1 MDGKTHEENIILD
14 KEKNREFWS
23 KIWGK
28 NVKHNESGDWIQKL
42 AEEMHGNKQQNI
54 DITATKIKERM
65 RKMANW
71 KVPGPDGLYG
81 YLIKML

>member
-1 MDGKTHEENIILD
+1 
-14 KEKNREFWS
+14 
-23 KIWGK
+23 
-28 NVKHNESGDWIQKL
+28 
-42 AEEMHGNKQQNI
+42 MHGNKQQNI

-71 KVPGPDGLYG
+71 KVPGPDGVYG

>member
-1 MDGKTHEENIILD
+1 
-14 KEKNREFWS
+14 
-23 KIWGK
+23 
-28 NVKHNESGDWIQKL
+28 
-42 AEEMHGNKQQNI
+42 MHGNKQQNI

-71 KVPGPDGLYG
+71 KVPGPDSLYG